1 MYRADDAR
9 ARLAALHQPIPRPT
23 KSALAL
29 NKAEEAGRGEQTMLS
44 RLMSGFE
51 KHPDVSS
58 ATRIGDPTLNDP
70 TPVSASVLVQQASH
84 IAAGGKGNDSLSV
97 TTIKGT
103 PPPNE
108 PAPRSD
114 TPATDPAAA
123 VNDTNATPAQPD
135 PNELKPTP
143 DATAADPTAAAAA
156 TPDPNELKPDV
167 PADKPQPA
175 PAQVNEIQPGDG
187 SSGAVTQAG
196 PNNADGQQLA
206 DDKDLASSKH
216 KKKKGL
222 LHKVIPG
229 N

>member
-1 MYRADDAR
+1 V
-9 ARLAALHQPIPRPT
+9 PRPT

-51 KHPDVSS
+51 KHPDVSP
-58 ATRIGDPTLNDP
+58 ATRIGDPTLTDP
-70 TPVSASVLVQQASH
+70 TPVPASDIVKAASRV
-84 IAAGGKGNDSLSV
+84 AAGTGKGNNSLSV
-97 TTIKGT
+97 QTIKGAPT
-103 PPPNE
+103 ESDPL
-108 PAPRSD
+108 PRSD
-114 TPATDPAAA
+114 TPPADPAATA
-123 VNDTNATPAQPD
+123 NDPNAAPAQPD

-143 DATAADPTAAAAA
+143 DAAADPAAAAA
-156 TPDPNELKPDV
+156 APDPNELKPDV
-167 PADKPQPA
+167 SADQPAPA
-175 PAQVNEIQPGDG
+175 PAQVNEIQPGNG
-187 SSGAVTQAG
+187 TSAAATQAP